1 MVLLGALSFINFR
14 IVDVLDILI
23 VAILL
28 YMLYKLTKGTAAVK
42 LFWVIAILYLLWKVV
57 SYFHFTLL
65 SEFMGEVIDVGI
77 LAIIIL
83 FAPEIRKFL
92 LYLGDGQFIRFFSDK
107 LIRPIDSTTFQT
119 EVEATREACQT
130 MSSNKTGAL
139 IIFARK
145 TPLDEMLSTGE
156 VIDAQP
162 SAELL
167 ENIFFKNSPLH
178 DGAVIIKDHR
188 IAAARCI
195 LPVSKNKNLPQ
206 EVGLRHRSALGATE
220 MTDAIAVI
228 VSEQT
233 GKISLCKEGTMIREL
248 TPTTLRQMLYNE
260 LSQKE
265 TKTTNKHNPKIKSL

>member
-1 MVLLGALSFINFR
+1 MVLAAIFDFVSFR

-28 YMLYKLTKGTAAVK
+28 FELYKLTRGTAAVK
-42 LFWVIAILYLLWKVV
+42 IFWMLALIYVVWKVV
-57 SYFHFTLL
+57 AYFHFTML
-65 SEFMGEVIDVGI
+65 SDLMGELVSVGV
-77 LAIIIL
+77 LAVIIL
-83 FAPEIRKFL
+83 FQPEIRKFL
-92 LYLGDGQFIRFFSDK
+92 LYLGDGRLVHFFSNRFAK
-107 LIRPIDSTTFQT
+107 QTKST
-119 EVEATREACQT
+119 EYAEEIEAVKSACRH
-130 MSSNKTGAL
+130 MSANMTGAL

-145 TPLDEMLSTGE
+145 TPLDEFLNTGE
-156 VIDAQP
+156 QIDAKP

-195 LPVSKNKNLPQ
+195 LPVSKNTDLPQ

-220 MTDAIAVI
+220 FTDAIAVV

-233 GKISLCKEGTMIREL
+233 GNISICRNGKL
-248 TPTTLRQMLYNE
+248 TRDLTSSTLRQMLE
-260 LSQKE
+260 EIL
-265 TKTTNKHNPKIKSL
+265 TKD